1 MKFQREEILPSER
14 AFSLKMKMDAIKRQG
29 NRSDLTLDYNGPKLS
44 AVTVGE
50 AVGSNFILLQEK

>member
-1 MKFQREEILPSER
+1 
-14 AFSLKMKMDAIKRQG
+14 MDAIKRQG

-50 AVGSNFILLQEK
+50 AAGSYFILLQEK

>member
-1 MKFQREEILPSER
+1 
-14 AFSLKMKMDAIKRQG
+14 MDAIKRQG

-50 AVGSNFILLQEK
+50 AAGSYFITTGEMSSGRCSVSGNER